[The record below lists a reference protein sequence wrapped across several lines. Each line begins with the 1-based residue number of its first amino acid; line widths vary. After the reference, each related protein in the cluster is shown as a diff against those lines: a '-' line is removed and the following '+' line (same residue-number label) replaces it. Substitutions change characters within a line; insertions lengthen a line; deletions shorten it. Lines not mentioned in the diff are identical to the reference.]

1 MTGIAFILGCAVLG
15 YFIYRGLTK
24 PRSKVAQ

>member
-1 MTGIAFILGCAVLG
+1 MTGIAFIIGCAVLG

-24 PRSKVAQ
+24 PRKVAQ